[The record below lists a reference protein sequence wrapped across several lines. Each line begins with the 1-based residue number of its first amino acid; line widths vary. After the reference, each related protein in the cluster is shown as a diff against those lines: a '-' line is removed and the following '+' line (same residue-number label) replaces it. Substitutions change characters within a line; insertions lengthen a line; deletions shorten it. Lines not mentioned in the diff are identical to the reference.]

1 MTESK
6 NNHSKTGV
14 RFFGEITALLS
25 HDLKNVLAIINENA
39 GLLEDFSLMAAGG
52 NPISPERL
60 GMIAGKIQRQV
71 RRADEMI
78 KRLNRVGHSVDRP
91 LDTVNLAGLVETVC
105 ALAARKAALKTVSF
119 SITKPSEPVTVK
131 TDPFALQQLIWVC
144 LDRVIPM
151 VEASKTVEIATTS
164 TTSGATITFGPMEAI
179 RNKPVDTGSES
190 PQKELL
196 RMLNADLI
204 TDRNH
209 GTLAVELP
217 LKITA

>member
-1 MTESK
+1 MTESR

-105 ALAARKAALKTVSF
+105 ALAARKAMLKTVSL
-119 SITKPSEPVTVK
+119 SITQPSGPVTVK
-131 TDPFALQQLIWVC
+131 TDPFVLQQLIWVC
-144 LDRVIPM
+144 IDRAIRIAG
-151 VEASKTVEIATTS
+151 ASNTVEIAIKS
-164 TTSGATITFGPMEAI
+164 TTRGATIVFGPMEAI
-179 RNKPVDTGSES
+179 RNKPVDTGSEL

-196 RMLNADLI
+196 GMLNADLV
-204 TDRNH
+204 TDRNQ

-217 LKITA
+217 LEITG